1 MCLKTATS
9 KRIKFRILFFL
20 VNTNESPSAGPFD
33 FGVLIQRTFIN
44 HRRQLTAESYLF
56 THSNFRIDP
65 IEGDIWPGGTLDI
78 SVLFKP
84 NEARKYEQTAWLDV
98 VGREQRLPLILTG
111 EGEGAKLESSFKTLD
126 IGCVYVG
133 STHLYEVVLANKGFI
148 EARYKIEKPDSI
160 FASWFLFEPS
170 SGVIP
175 VDNYQAIQITFHSD
189 QLGQF
194 NAVFDVNIE
203 GNPNVLPIIISG
215 QVIGPTFYFDQAQLK
230 YGLVSYGF
238 QTTLACHLYNTSL
251 VPMPFRLHI
260 DQDKHKKSHMILSSD
275 EEEGEEVDRTINNEF
290 QIRPSHGQLPPQS
303 DMKIYVDFIPKA
315 IQKYDTFLQVDV
327 NGVGKNIFSL
337 PITAK

>member
-1 MCLKTATS
+1 MVEK
-9 KRIKFRILFFL
+9 LFFFCL

-44 HRRQLTAESYLF
+44 HRRQLSSESYLF
-56 THSNFRIDP
+56 THPNFRIDP
-65 IEGDIWPGGTLDI
+65 IEGDIWPGGSLDI
-78 SVLFKP
+78 QVLFKP

-111 EGEGAKLESSFKTLD
+111 EGEGAKLESSFQILD

-148 EARYKIEKPDSI
+148 EARYKINKINSA
-160 FASWFLFEPS
+160 FGSCFTFEPS
-170 SGVIP
+170 SGIVP

-194 NAVFDVNIE
+194 NEIFNVNIE
-203 GNPNVLPIIISG
+203 GNPNVLPITISG

-230 YGLVSYGF
+230 FGLVSYGF
-238 QTTLACHLYNTSL
+238 QTTLPCHLYNTSL

-260 DQDKHKKSHMILSSD
+260 DQDQHKKSTVASFD
-275 EEEGEEVDRTINNEF
+275 EDEGEEEDRKINNEF
-290 QIRPSHGQLPPQS
+290 QIRPSHGQIPPQS
-303 DMKIYVDFIPKA
+303 DMKIYVDFVPKA
-315 IQKYDTFLQVDV
+315 IQKYDTFLQVDI